1 MKLSS
6 TEKKSTSYVIRFLMI
21 DHQQSIFNQ
30 VVEELESQNHKAM
43 GKLLDDYSNFEK
55 MLNLQWDVIIFSNA
69 YDFDYKKLIATLN
82 EKGKKIPVILLQ
94 EQATEQKD
102 YMQALE
108 AGAYD
113 LINPRHISHLSLVIQ
128 RASALSRLIKR
139 ENQLSIEV
147 DQLQQ
152 QTQTLVETT
161 EYAVA
166 VFQEGIHISVNDQ
179 YAKFFG
185 LPADSF
191 VGLPILDVLQPQNP
205 QQFKQFLKQL
215 SKGEFDKPTLDIT
228 CANPRARQKQFELKF
243 SPTEYDE
250 EPALQLVIATNS
262 ATHSN
267 QPESEEFATAQKVLD
282 HLAFTFAQNNKVG
295 VVLYILHQF
304 PTHLL
309 DQNWNTSRDY
319 FYELGNMLNALTT
332 DGLMR
337 LSETV
342 YLSTEPASSQ
352 DELNQKLKNI
362 HAQLPKNITVAD
374 KSYPV
379 NLRLASMLFEKQP
392 ELDRLPTILAK
403 VFANQFNGSTTKPAH
418 ATTQSAVAAVAPAVA
433 ATAAAAAIATPV
445 VEVAQP
451 AVQADSFV
459 TDFSLDAIP
468 ESKPVAEPSIE
479 PTFELPS
486 STTLSLSDEPAS
498 PMIAPSASTESNTLS
513 FSLDTP
519 PENTL
524 AFEPT
529 PAPVVEPTPTISFAP
544 DSSLSLAPEAPVTPV
559 APVVEPV
566 VAPTTLSVMEPATPI
581 VEPAPQPIPVVEQP
595 AMVIPSLSLGEQALP
610 DNDLNQTAIAYE
622 ATERA
627 LAEQIENN
635 ALQLSFQQLYDK
647 EDIDTH
653 IYEITAS
660 FTDEKGNVVD
670 LEGYEAI
677 NHNPALATKLD
688 RWLLVEASKRLHQFL
703 QTSPK
708 ARIVVNVHETSL
720 QDSTLIAL
728 LSKLVNLI
736 NSKYTRPLILQLREQ
751 DMIRDL
757 EVSKRFGKALLDNNI
772 GLSVKDFGSS
782 VYSVNLL
789 QSVPMK
795 FARLAEEFTE
805 QLKDDEKLVELQEK
819 LDAFK
824 ELNAETQFL
833 IQGLDDMSAFA
844 NAWNVDVRYLQGNYF
859 QAKQS
864 NFLDSTG

>member
-108 AGAYD
+108 SGVYD
-113 LINPRHISHLSLVIQ
+113 LINSRHTSHLSLVIQ

-352 DELNQKLKNI
+352 DELNHKLKNI
-362 HAQLPKNITVAD
+362 HSQLPKNITVAD

-403 VFANQFNGSTTKPAH
+403 VFANQFNGSTAKPAH
-418 ATTQSAVAAVAPAVA
+418 ATAQNVTPAVTPTPAAVAPM
-433 ATAAAAAIATPV
+433 TTPV
-445 VEVAQP
+445 VEVVQP

-459 TDFSLDAIP
+459 ADFSLDAIP
-468 ESKPVAEPSIE
+468 ASTPVVEPSIE

-486 STTLSLSDEPAS
+486 ATTLSLSDEPAS
-498 PMIAPSASTESNTLS
+498 PMIAPTVSTDSNTLN
-513 FSLDTP
+513 FSLDPITDNSLTFEP
-519 PENTL
+519 AST
-524 AFEPT
+524 AEPT
-529 PAPVVEPTPTISFAP
+529 PSLSITPEP
-544 DSSLSLAPEAPVTPV
+544 SLSLAPETPTT
-559 APVVEPV
+559 PVVEPV
-566 VAPTTLSVMEPATPI
+566 VAPTTLSVMESATPI
-581 VEPAPQPIPVVEQP
+581 AEPAPQPIPVVEQP
-595 AMVIPSLSLGEQALP
+595 AVVIPSLSLGEQALP
-610 DNDLNQTAIAYE
+610 DNDLNKTAIAYE
-622 ATERA
+622 ATERV

-670 LEGYEAI
+670 LESYEAI

-757 EVSKRFGKALLDNNI
+757 EASKRFGKALLDNNI

-864 NFLDSTG
+864 NFLDSTS

>member
-55 MLNLQWDVIIFSNA
+55 MLNLQWDVIVFNNA

-94 EQATEQKD
+94 EQVTEQKD

-185 LPADSF
+185 LSTDAF

-215 SKGEFDKPTLDIT
+215 SKGDFDKPTLDIT

-342 YLSTEPASSQ
+342 YLSTEPTNSQ

-362 HAQLPKNITVAD
+362 HSQLPKNITVAD

-403 VFANQFNGSTTKPAH
+403 VFANQYNGSTVKPAH
-418 ATTQSAVAAVAPAVA
+418 TTTPAVDTPVATPAAVVAPVVAA
-433 ATAAAAAIATPV
+433 

-451 AVQADSFV
+451 IVQTDSFI
-459 TDFSLDAIP
+459 TDFSLDAVP
-468 ESKPVAEPSIE
+468 ETKPVVEPTIE
-479 PTFELPS
+479 PTFDLASPN
-486 STTLSLSDEPAS
+486 TLSLSDEPAS
-498 PMIAPSASTESNTLS
+498 PMIAPTVAPESNTLS
-513 FSLDTP
+513 FSLDSGA
-519 PENTL
+519 ENTL

-529 PAPVVEPTPTISFAP
+529 PTPVAPATPSI
-544 DSSLSLAPEAPVTPV
+544 SLAPESGLSFAPEIT
-559 APVVEPV
+559 
-566 VAPTTLSVMEPATPI
+566 ATPI
-581 VEPAPQPIPVVEQP
+581 VEPVAPVTPIVEPIAPAIEATPVAPQVVPVAEQP
-595 AMVIPSLSLGEQALP
+595 AVVIPSLSLGEQALP
-610 DNDLNQTAIAYE
+610 DHDVNQTAIAYE

-627 LAEQIENN
+627 LSEQIENN

-670 LEGYEAI
+670 LESYEAI

-708 ARIVVNVHETSL
+708 ARIVVNVHEVSL

-757 EVSKRFGKALLDNNI
+757 ELSKRFGKALLDNNI

-864 NFLDSTG
+864 NFLDSTS